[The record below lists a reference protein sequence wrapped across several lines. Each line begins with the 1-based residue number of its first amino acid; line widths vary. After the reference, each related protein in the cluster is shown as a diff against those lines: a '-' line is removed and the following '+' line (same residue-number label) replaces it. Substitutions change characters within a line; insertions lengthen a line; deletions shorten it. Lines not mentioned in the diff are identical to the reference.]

1 MVNASEKV
9 RVALRRERMPA
20 IVFQRDE
27 RAALPRKAGAG
38 LDYVRVT
45 PGAPEPFK
53 SRLGQNIFV
62 SAFPYPQW
70 VHGTGSRAWQDYR
83 LVEVET
89 GRWRITVC
97 PDLAGRILGLTDRQ
111 LGRELLWQPTAFQFA
126 PIGLPGAWLLGGI
139 EFNAF
144 RFGHC
149 VQGMM
154 PVRTER
160 VQLAGGF
167 TGLRWGAVDELLEC
181 EWSVVL
187 TPLANSVAVQ
197 VTLQNHSDRPQPGYW
212 WTNIAVPAKQGT
224 RFFYHPGPVLHHGC
238 DMGMVYEQWPRLNG
252 NDWQYWQ
259 NHGSIISA
267 YCPEYRSDVF
277 GYAPAGEGW
286 AMVHHADRRICR
298 GRKLWSVGSGHDA
311 DVWMDRVGEP
321 SAESYCEIQSGRLP
335 TQLEA
340 DLLPPHARLTWVEF
354 FSTVPCP
361 SGDDAAVAFSEFE
374 RMAIAS
380 VNLPSENSPS
390 RPFEHFTPQPRDADF
405 GLPRPRGGG
414 EGRGEG
420 AARRMEVHAES
431 FWQVT
436 QTELLVEQDPR
447 LALSRK
453 VVLSPSTVTA
463 AEIEQA
469 TRRGWVGGRPWVR
482 LLEQAPAD
490 EWRDLALGAAR
501 LDLNEEPGAMALLTP
516 LARHDG
522 ECGGYASLLL
532 GHREHE
538 RGQPEAAAKHL
549 RQAVARLPENLH
561 ALRWLHEALLQTN
574 RLPEIRELWHASAN
588 PGSCAAALD
597 RQSVTSPAGLPPTI
611 AASDVARFARAQI
624 AFLERQWQ
632 DARIE
637 LERPMPCIAEGAAGP
652 WLLRKEIELAEAL
665 EKYAAGRFEEA
676 QGHLLDGCRFM
687 PQFGVGRYETT
698 GNVDLLFYRWLL
710 ASLAG
715 ARFQAETLAS
725 RILRFHPYPGSVEA
739 AYVLRLA
746 QALRD
751 PSSGSLART
760 FHAPRRVR
768 ARGLQGRGRSL
779 VGRVPSRGALLPFP
793 SECETCGLADA
804 VAAWDAEA
812 EPCWREL
819 LPLRYAVRQGT
830 ETAWQPLQ
838 HHLLYRY
845 RAQFELTLD
854 RKRAQ
859 QS

>member
-1 MVNASEKV
+1 MVNASDKV

-38 LDYVRVT
+38 LDYFRVT
-45 PGAPEPFK
+45 PGAPEPIK
-53 SRLGQNIFV
+53 SRLGRNIFV

-70 VHGTGSRAWQDYR
+70 VHGTGGRTWQDYR

-89 GRWRITVC
+89 DRWRITVC
-97 PDLAGRILGLTDRQ
+97 PDLGGRILGLADRQ

-160 VQLAGGF
+160 VQLAGGLA
-167 TGLRWGAVDELLEC
+167 GLRWGAVDELLEC

-187 TPLANSVAVQ
+187 APLANSAAVQ
-197 VTLQNHSDRPQPGYW
+197 VTLQNHSASPQPGYW

-224 RFFYHPGPVLHHGC
+224 RLFYHPGPVLHHGC
-238 DMGMVYEQWPRLNG
+238 DMGMVYEQWPNLNG

-259 NHGSIISA
+259 NHNGIISA
-267 YCPEYRSDVF
+267 YCPEYGSDVF
-277 GYAPAGEGW
+277 GYAPTGEGW
-286 AMVHHADRRICR
+286 AMVHHADRRVCR

-340 DLLPPHARLTWVEF
+340 DLLEPRSRLSWVEF
-354 FSTVPCP
+354 FGTIACP
-361 SGDDAAVAFSEFE
+361 NATDAAAAFKDFE
-374 RMAIAS
+374 QAAGGT
-380 VNLPSENSPS
+380 VETLA
-390 RPFEHFTPQPRDADF
+390 ADF
-405 GLPRPRGGG
+405 W
-414 EGRGEG
+414 
-420 AARRMEVHAES
+420 H
-431 FWQVT
+431 VT
-436 QTELLVEQDPR
+436 QAELLVEEDPR

-453 VVLSPSTVTA
+453 VVLSPATVTKS
-463 AEIEQA
+463 EIQQA
-469 TRRGWVGGRPWVR
+469 TKRGWVGGSPWVR
-482 LLEQAPAD
+482 LLEKVPTD

-501 LDLNEEPGAMALLTP
+501 LDLNDEPGATALLMP
-516 LARHDG
+516 LALREG

-532 GHREHE
+532 GHREYE
-538 RGQPEAAAKHL
+538 RGQQEAAANHL
-549 RQAVARLPENLH
+549 KQAVIRLPENLH
-561 ALRWLHEALLQTN
+561 ALRSLHEALLQTN
-574 RLPEIRELWHASAN
+574 RLPETRELWHASATSL
-588 PGSCAAALD
+588 PCVAAPD
-597 RQSVTSPAGLPPTI
+597 GPSITRPAGLTPAL

-624 AFLERQWQ
+624 AFLERRWQ
-632 DARIE
+632 DARLE

-676 QGHLLDGCRFM
+676 QSHLLDGCRFM

-725 RILRFHPYPGSVEA
+725 HILRFRPYPGSVEA

-746 QALRD
+746 QAPGD
-751 PSSGSLART
+751 PSSGS
-760 FHAPRRVR
+760 
-768 ARGLQGRGRSL
+768 
-779 VGRVPSRGALLPFP
+779 
-793 SECETCGLADA
+793 LADA
-804 VAAWDAEA
+804 VAAWDAEV
-812 EPCWREL
+812 EPAWQEL

-830 ETAWQPLQ
+830 QTAWQPLQ
-838 HHLLYRY
+838 HHLIYRY
-845 RAQFELTLD
+845 RAQFELTLA
-854 RKRAQ
+854 RNREQ